1 MGSLLIIAA
10 LGLAG
15 LIVLV
20 VALRLHAFVA
30 LLLVSMAVGLAAGLE
45 PSAVLKAVE
54 TGMGST
60 LGFIAVVVGLGAMFG
75 QLLEES
81 GGAQRLAATLVERF
95 GPQRAPWALMLTGF
109 MVAIPVFFDV
119 GFIILA
125 PLVYGLSRQS
135 GRPVVAFGM
144 PLLAGLAVAHAFVPP
159 TPGPVAVAQVLKADL
174 GRVILY
180 GIAAGLPAA
189 IIAGPLWSGWLEK
202 HITKGA
208 PEHDKPVDDEE
219 PAELPSFALVFG
231 LVAIPLV
238 LIVANTV
245 SGALIPDT
253 TVATVFAFLGHPFT
267 ALILATLAAFLMLG
281 VVRGKTLD
289 QVREAATRGL
299 EPVGM
304 IVLVTGAGGVF
315 KQILS
320 ETGIGKELAQAVMG
334 LGLSPVLFAF
344 LVALLVRVSQ
354 GSATVSMLTAA
365 GFVAPLLPSIPNA
378 DPALLTIAIAAGA
391 TACSHFNDSGF
402 WLVKEYL
409 GLSETETL
417 QSWTTLT
424 TILGVVG
431 LLSAWAASLVL

>member
-15 LIVLV
+15 LIILV

-30 LLLVSMAVGLAAGLE
+30 LLIVSMAVGLAAGLGG
-45 PSAVLKAVE
+45 AQVLKAVE

-81 GGAQRLAATLVERF
+81 GGAQRLAATLVDSF
-95 GPQRAPWALMLTGF
+95 GPERAPWALMLTGF

-125 PLVYGLSRQS
+125 PLVYGLARRS

-159 TPGPVAVAQVLKADL
+159 TPGPVAVAQVLNADL

-208 PEHDKPVDDEE
+208 PEHDKPVDDQE

-267 ALILATLAAFLMLG
+267 ALILAT
-281 VVRGKTLD
+281 
-289 QVREAATRGL
+289 
-299 EPVGM
+299 
-304 IVLVTGAGGVF
+304 
-315 KQILS
+315 
-320 ETGIGKELAQAVMG
+320 
-334 LGLSPVLFAF
+334 
-344 LVALLVRVSQ
+344 
-354 GSATVSMLTAA
+354 
-365 GFVAPLLPSIPNA
+365 
-378 DPALLTIAIAAGA
+378 
-391 TACSHFNDSGF
+391 
-402 WLVKEYL
+402 
-409 GLSETETL
+409 
-417 QSWTTLT
+417 
-424 TILGVVG
+424 
-431 LLSAWAASLVL
+431 